1 MPEWVT
7 KYWLEWLFGVA
18 IAILTALWR
27 SVSAKLKQQQVEN
40 DALRNGMRSLLR
52 SQIEGDCERA
62 LRDGYCGTRLRDSIN
77 DLYSSY
83 HALGGNGTVTGI
95 VEQVMHLPVI
105 VRSVASEE

>member
-7 KYWLEWLFGVA
+7 KYWLEWLFGAA

-27 SVSAKLKQQQVEN
+27 SVASKIKQQQVEN

-62 LRDGYCGTRLRDSIN
+62 LRDGYCGIRLRDSIN

-83 HALGGNGTVTGI
+83 HALGGNGTVTAI
-95 VEQVMHLPVI
+95 VDQVMKLPAVH
-105 VRSVASEE
+105 AGE